1 MGMSDHPRPGPGS
14 GSAEQ
19 GRLDKLDERFRRV
32 AAERALPQPL
42 PEEAG
47 EKRTDHQQLPEE
59 AGEERALPQPL
70 PEEAGEE
77 RAGRHEGPQP
87 VIVAVD
93 GGGSK
98 TDAVAVTLAGEVVRT
113 ARGPGSS
120 PQAEGL
126 AASVQLVDRLV
137 REVAGDA
144 RVARVGLYLSGLDL
158 PREIADYRAA
168 VAGLPWASGG
178 LDVDNDLF
186 ALLRAGTDERDAV
199 AVVCGTGMNAVGVRA
214 DGETVR
220 FLAVGAIS
228 GDWGGGYG
236 LGLEALWHAARDV
249 DGRGPHTLLT
259 AAVETEFGLPV
270 AELSEQLHVGDDSHA
285 DLARL
290 APVVF
295 AAAEAGDD
303 VARALVDRQA
313 DEAVAFVRAC
323 VTRLDLAAAPVPIVL
338 GGSIFQAGHAA
349 MDARIAAGVA
359 GVAPAA
365 RLVTLTRP
373 PVEGAVLLTLERARV
388 AENGDRPLFR
398 HPA

>member
-1 MGMSDHPRPGPGS
+1 MDMTAHPLPGPGP
-14 GSAEQ
+14 AEQ
-19 GRLDKLDERFRRV
+19 ERLDKLDERFGGV
-32 AAERALPQPL
+32 AAERAGPQPP

-47 EKRTDHQQLPEE
+47 DKRTHH
-59 AGEERALPQPL
+59 QPL

-77 RAGRHEGPQP
+77 RAGRHEGQP

-98 TDAVAVTLAGEVVRT
+98 TDAVAVTLAGDVVRT

-126 AASVQLVDRLV
+126 DASVQLVDRLV
-137 REVAGDA
+137 REVAGGA
-144 RVARVGLYLSGLDL
+144 PVARVGLYLSGLDL

-168 VAGLPWASGG
+168 VSGRAWARGG

-270 AELSEQLHVGDDSHA
+270 AELSEQLHVGDRSHA

-313 DEAVAFVRAC
+313 DEAVTFVRAC
-323 VTRLDLAAAPVPIVL
+323 VTRLDLAAAPVPVVL

-359 GVAPAA
+359 EVSPAA

-388 AENGDRPLFR
+388 AENGDRSLSHSP
-398 HPA
+398 

>member
-1 MGMSDHPRPGPGS
+1 MGMSPAPP
-14 GSAEQ
+14 
-19 GRLDKLDERFRRV
+19 
-32 AAERALPQPL
+32 
-42 PEEAG
+42 
-47 EKRTDHQQLPEE
+47 
-59 AGEERALPQPL
+59 

-98 TDAVAVTLAGEVVRT
+98 TDAVAVTLDGRVVRT

-120 PQAEGL
+120 PQNEGL
-126 AASVQLVDRLV
+126 DASVGLVDRLV
-137 REVAGDA
+137 REVAGEA
-144 RVARVGLYLSGLDL
+144 PVVRTGLYLSGLDL
-158 PREIADYRAA
+158 PGELAEYRAA
-168 VAGLPWASGG
+168 ASAQPWASGG

-199 AVVCGTGMNAVGVRA
+199 AVICGTGMNAVGVRA

-249 DGRGPHTLLT
+249 DGRGPRTLLT
-259 AAVETEFGLPV
+259 AAVEAEFGVPV
-270 AELSEQLHVGDDSHA
+270 TVLTEELHTGRRPHA
-285 DLARL
+285 DIARL
-290 APVVF
+290 SPAVF
-295 AAAEAGDD
+295 AAAAAGDEP
-303 VARALVDRQA
+303 ARALVDRQA
-313 DEAVAFVRAC
+313 DEVVAFVRAC

-338 GGSIFQAGHAA
+338 GGSILQAGHAGL
-349 MDARIAAGVA
+349 DARIAAGVA
-359 GVAPAA
+359 EIAPAA

-373 PVEGAVLLTLERARV
+373 PVEGAARLTLERAAAAR
-388 AENGDRPLFR
+388 NGDRSLSHSP
-398 HPA
+398 